1 MNFLTAVSTFALACS
16 SVLAHPSGD
25 IPTLEE
31 RQNGIVVT
39 SGAGGSTVYPRLEV
53 RQMKDTRPNQY
64 ALLVLAMQRWQ
75 SQSQS
80 SQTSYFGIS
89 SIHGVPRQNY
99 NGVGQCQS
107 CGGTDGYCCHDSV
120 HFPAWHRVY
129 VALFEQEFLKLVKT
143 IANEYPDSQKSTMVA
158 AANQMRWPYWDWA
171 AKPPAGRPHLP
182 KIVTDYEV
190 TVNGP
195 KGTTTFRN
203 PLFRYDFTDSS
214 GMYYSPFTTWKR
226 TYRYPSTNGVNA
238 DSQTQSATNAFN
250 NVRQSLTDQIY
261 QLFTNCHDYLHFS
274 NDDAGS
280 SSAGC
285 SLSLESIHNTIHS
298 TAGGTGQGSVSA
310 GHMFYL
316 PTAAF
321 DPLFW
326 LHHCNVDRLFAMW
339 QTLNPDKYGAQ
350 QVAPHSTWTIAQG
363 STQGPSSPLTPFYKN
378 TNGQFWTTNDVRDW
392 ANTFKYTYPEYS
404 NSDGSKASI
413 TNYINGLYGPNGNKV
428 AGSSKREAALLD
440 NLNLDVLKDVPDALA
455 DALPSNPLAAAN
467 GTLFQYFANVQSPR
481 YALGGSYQI
490 FVFNGLPTSEDP
502 MTWIFDK
509 NLIGP
514 IGVVA
519 QEGMEDSKLITSNQ
533 IVLTRAL
540 QGLVDGGA
548 LSAMT
553 EAIVAPFLTK
563 NLQWRILGPK
573 GNSIDPGTV
582 EGFVVSIFASTASQ
596 PSSASVLPEFSEFI
610 PLLDVTKGQSGGANQ
625 TLTQYISDLL

>member
-1 MNFLTAVSTFALACS
+1 MKFLTAVSTFALACS
-16 SVLAHPSGD
+16 SVLAHPSGEA
-25 IPTLEE
+25 PTLEE

-39 SGAGGSTVYPRLEV
+39 SGAGGSTVYPRLEI
-53 RQMKDTRPNQY
+53 RQMKDTKPNQY
-64 ALLVLAMQRWQ
+64 TLLVLAMQRWQ
-75 SQSQS
+75 SQAQS
-80 SQTSYFGIS
+80 SQTSYFGVS

-99 NGVGQCQS
+99 NGVGQCSS

-120 HFPAWHRVY
+120 HFPSWHRVY
-129 VALFEQEFLKLVKT
+129 VALFEQEFLKVVKT
-143 IANEYPDSQKSTMVA
+143 IANEYPSAQKATMVA

-195 KGTTTFRN
+195 KGKTTFVN
-203 PLFRYDFTDSS
+203 PLFRYDFKDSS
-214 GMYYSPFTTWKR
+214 GMYYSPFTTWQR

-238 DSQTQSATNAFN
+238 ASDTQSAINAFN
-250 NVRQSLTDQIY
+250 NIRQSLTDQIY

-298 TAGGTGQGSVSA
+298 TAGGKAGSVSA

-326 LHHCNVDRLFAMW
+326 LHHCNVDRIFAMW
-339 QTLNPDKYGAQ
+339 QTLNPNNYGATQ
-350 QVAPHSTWTIAQG
+350 TAPHSTWTIAQG
-363 STQGPSSPLTPFYKN
+363 SSQGPNSPLTPFYKN
-378 TNGQFWTTNDVRDW
+378 TNGQFWTTNDVKNW
-392 ANTFKYTYPEYS
+392 ASTFKYTYPEFS

-428 AGSSKREAALLD
+428 AGSSKRDALLD
-440 NLNLDVLKDVPDALA
+440 DLVGKAVEGLE
-455 DALPSNPLAAAN
+455 DALPGNPLAAAN

-481 YALGGSYQI
+481 YALGGSYVI
-490 FVFNGLPTSEDP
+490 YVFNGNPTSEDP
-502 MTWIFDK
+502 TSWVFDQ

-519 QEGMEDSKLITSNQ
+519 QDGMEGSNLITSNQ
-533 IVLTRAL
+533 IPLTRTL

-553 EAIVAPFLTK
+553 EAIIAPFLTK
-563 NLQWRILGPK
+563 NLQWRIQGPK
-573 GNSIDPGTV
+573 GDSIDPGTV
-582 EGFVVSIFASTASQ
+582 EGFVVSIFASTATQ
-596 PSSASVLPEFSEFI
+596 PSSTSELPEFSEFI

-625 TLTQYISDLL
+625 TLAQYVSSLL